1 MTTIPDLV
9 ERDQR
14 LTRVRAAM
22 AQADLDG
29 LLVAGKGHWWTGRGY
44 FRYFTD
50 FHIWGHDGLIFIPR
64 QGDPFLTFSSPA
76 VAERIAAR
84 GWITDVRGDVYIAP
98 RMAAECRARGFGQ
111 ARIGVAG
118 HQFILGAGTMELL
131 TTEMPAAE
139 FVVADELLNR
149 VRAIKSDLEMQQEA
163 ELWVLAK
170 SAMERFVEVLRPGA
184 TQRALAAEA
193 CRVAWAGGARDILV
207 FIGERPGEH
216 DPPQDIPLR
225 CDDIVRYHM
234 EILGPGGH
242 WCELTVNC
250 AFREPTVQ
258 ELRLMDSELL
268 AFERI
273 RAAARPGVRLS
284 DLARIFEHTLQEQG
298 WELGAPTQ
306 HFDFHGQGMD
316 TIEYPWFSAA
326 AGWGSSQNWPLEAG
340 MVFSYHPRRNLVDGP
355 AWSTGINEDIHITP
369 TGAQTFSG
377 DWSHRWRHMR

>member
-98 RMAAECRARGFGQ
+98 RMAAECCARGFGQ

>member
-22 AQADLDG
+22 AKADLDG

-64 QGDPFLTFSSPA
+64 QGEPFLTFSSSA

-98 RMAAECRARGFGQ
+98 RIAAECHARGFGQ

-118 HQFILGAGTMELL
+118 HQFILGAGTMDCL
-131 TTEMPAAE
+131 TTAMPAAE
-139 FVVADELLNR
+139 FVVADELLNH

-163 ELWVLAK
+163 ELWDLAK

-184 TQRALAAEA
+184 TQRELAAEA

-207 FIGERPGEH
+207 FMGERPGEH

-225 CDDIVRYHM
+225 CNDIVRYHM

-284 DLARIFEHTLQEQG
+284 DLALIFEHTLQEQG

-340 MVFSYHPRRNLVDGP
+340 MVFSYHPRRNLVNGP
-355 AWSTGINEDIHITP
+355 DWSTGINEDIHITP
-369 TGAQTFSG
+369 TGAKTFSG